1 MKKQTLAAAALALL
15 LLAGC
20 TAQSLSYDDTE
31 SGGQPESGIAHSE
44 SVLPDSSTSSFLAGE
59 ESKSPV
65 VSEVP
70 EAEKPSASPQEQTET
85 QPPTGSSEPREE
97 TQPQTSATS
106 SQPVITQEEKEPVS
120 QPEQPQSTTPTTSEP
135 VTSESQTEPT
145 PTQPELPIFD
155 VFAYVQAAKEYGTQI
170 GLALDSTA
178 TACWDDPLTANAGCL
193 YLTRDLQDRLDWYK
207 QSGFTAFWVWS
218 EQVAAGE
225 YLVYI
230 GYA

>member
-20 TAQSLSYDDTE
+20 AEQPPSYDDTG
-31 SGGQPESGIAHSE
+31 SGSQPKSGIAHSE
-44 SVLPDSSTSSFLAGE
+44 SVLPESSTSSFLAGE

-70 EAEKPSASPQEQTET
+70 EAEKPSAILQEQMET
-85 QPPTGSSEPREE
+85 QPPTVSSEPKQEE
-97 TQPQTSATS
+97 QRQDTIASN
-106 SQPVITQEEKEPVS
+106 QPVATQEEKEPVS
-120 QPEQPQSTTPTTSEP
+120 QPEQPQSTTPAPSEP
-135 VTSESQTEPT
+135 VTSESQTETT

-155 VFAYVQAAKEYGTQI
+155 VSAYVQAAKEYGTQI

-178 TACWDDPLTANAGCL
+178 IACWDDPLTANASCR
-193 YLTRDLQDRLDWYK
+193 YLERDLKDRLDWYK

>member
-20 TAQSLSYDDTE
+20 AEQPPSYDDTG
-31 SGGQPESGIAHSE
+31 SGSQPESSIAHSE
-44 SVLPDSSTSSFLAGE
+44 SVLPESGTSSSLAGE
-59 ESKSPV
+59 ESELPV

-70 EAEKPSASPQEQTET
+70 EAEKSSASPQEQPET
-85 QPPTGSSEPREE
+85 QQPTVSSKPKQEE
-97 TQPQTSATS
+97 QRQNPTAS
-106 SQPVITQEEKEPVS
+106 SQPVAAQEEKEPAS
-120 QPEQPQSTTPTTSEP
+120 QPEQPQSTTTAPNEP
-135 VTSESQTEPT
+135 ITSESQ
-145 PTQPELPIFD
+145 TQPELPIFD
-155 VFAYVQAAKEYGTQI
+155 VSAYVQAAKDYGAQI

-178 TACWDDPLTANAGCL
+178 TACWDDPLTANAGCR

-218 EQVAAGE
+218 EQIAGE
-225 YLVYI
+225 EYLIYI

>member
-20 TAQSLSYDDTE
+20 TAQSPSYDDTE
-31 SGGQPESGIAHSE
+31 SENQPESGIAHSE

-59 ESKSPV
+59 ESKTPV

-70 EAEKPSASPQEQTET
+70 EAEKPSAISKEQTET
-85 QPPTGSSEPREE
+85 QPPTVSSEPKQEE
-97 TQPQTSATS
+97 QRQDPTAS
-106 SQPVITQEEKEPVS
+106 SQPVATQEEKEPVS
-120 QPEQPQSTTPTTSEP
+120 QPEQPQSTTPEPSEP

-145 PTQPELPIFD
+145 PTRPELPIFD
-155 VFAYVQAAKEYGTQI
+155 VSAYVQAAKDYGAQI

-178 TACWDDPLTANAGCL
+178 TACWDDPLTANAGCR

-218 EQVAAGE
+218 EQIAGE
-225 YLVYI
+225 EYLIYI

>member
-1 MKKQTLAAAALALL
+1 MKKQTLAAAVLALL

-20 TAQSLSYDDTE
+20 AEQPPSYDDTGSE
-31 SGGQPESGIAHSE
+31 SQPESSIAHSG
-44 SVLPDSSTSSFLAGE
+44 SVLPDCGTSSLTGE
-59 ESKSPV
+59 ESELPV

-70 EAEKPSASPQEQTET
+70 EAEKPSAISQEQTET
-85 QPPTGSSEPREE
+85 QPPAVSSEPKQEE
-97 TQPQTSATS
+97 QRQDPNAS
-106 SQPVITQEEKEPVS
+106 SQPVATQKEKEPAS
-120 QPEQPQSTTPTTSEP
+120 QPEQPQSTATVPNEP
-135 VTSESQTEPT
+135 ITSESQTQPT
-145 PTQPELPIFD
+145 HTQPELPIFD
-155 VFAYVQAAKEYGTQI
+155 VSAYVQAANDYGAQI

-218 EQVAAGE
+218 EQIAGE
-225 YLVYI
+225 EYLIYI

>member
-20 TAQSLSYDDTE
+20 TAQSPSYDDTG
-31 SGGQPESGIAHSE
+31 SGSQPESGIAHSE

-85 QPPTGSSEPREE
+85 QPPTVSSEPKQEE
-97 TQPQTSATS
+97 QRQDTIASN
-106 SQPVITQEEKEPVS
+106 QPVATQEEKEPVS
-120 QPEQPQSTTPTTSEP
+120 QPEQPQSTTPEPSEP

-145 PTQPELPIFD
+145 PTRPELPIFD
-155 VFAYVQAAKEYGTQI
+155 VSAYVQAAKEYGTQI
-170 GLALDSTA
+170 SLTLDSTA
-178 TACWDDPLTANAGCL
+178 TACWDDPLAANASCR
-193 YLTRDLQDRLDWYK
+193 YLERDLKDRLDWYK

-218 EQVAAGE
+218 EQIAGE
-225 YLVYI
+225 EYLI
-230 GYA
+230 

>member
-20 TAQSLSYDDTE
+20 AEQPPSYDDTG
-31 SGGQPESGIAHSE
+31 SGSQPESSIAYSE
-44 SVLPDSSTSSFLAGE
+44 SVLPESGTSSLAGE
-59 ESKSPV
+59 ESESPV

-70 EAEKPSASPQEQTET
+70 EAEKSSASPQEQPET
-85 QPPTGSSEPREE
+85 QPPTVFSEPKQEE
-97 TQPQTSATS
+97 QYQDPTAS
-106 SQPVITQEEKEPVS
+106 SQPVATQEEKEPAS
-120 QPEQPQSTTPTTSEP
+120 QPEQPQSTTTAPNEP
-135 VTSESQTEPT
+135 ITSESQTQPT
-145 PTQPELPIFD
+145 QTQPELPIFD
-155 VFAYVQAAKEYGTQI
+155 VSAYVQAAKDYGAQI

-218 EQVAAGE
+218 EQIAGE
-225 YLVYI
+225 EYLIYI

>member
-20 TAQSLSYDDTE
+20 AEQPPSYDDTG
-31 SGGQPESGIAHSE
+31 SGSQPESSIAYSE
-44 SVLPDSSTSSFLAGE
+44 SVLPESGTSSLAGE
-59 ESKSPV
+59 ESESPV

-70 EAEKPSASPQEQTET
+70 EAEKSSASPQEQPET
-85 QPPTGSSEPREE
+85 QPPTVSSEPKQEE
-97 TQPQTSATS
+97 QYQDPTAS
-106 SQPVITQEEKEPVS
+106 SQPVATQEEKEPAS
-120 QPEQPQSTTPTTSEP
+120 QPEQPQSTTTAPNEP
-135 VTSESQTEPT
+135 ITSESQT
-145 PTQPELPIFD
+145 QPELTIFD
-155 VFAYVQAAKEYGTQI
+155 VSAYVQTAKDYGAQI

-218 EQVAAGE
+218 EQIAGE
-225 YLVYI
+225 EYLIYI